1 MATKLKKVNKN
12 KGMSPRTKNVIS
24 NTFRGII
31 SNRACVDNG
40 REAPWWLAILFF
52 LFGAIIPLI
61 PNHVSMNKVYGASFF
76 NSGTFD
82 FAEQITKASVEM
94 RQDNIKYDNGD
105 TTVTKRQFVI
115 TGPTLTYWENNAPK
129 PIVGDVGGNNEVYYT
144 TNTVTKEYGIRIFYS
159 PDDGEAFD
167 NTCLRLSYQKFYSGT
182 KDPVDWADWYSK
194 PVYDREA
201 FYTPNLL
208 ILGKY
213 TMKLI
218 LYKRAI
224 TGGNSNTVAQTSPA
238 GIHWEGLCDG
248 DMIGMST
255 LYIPGIE
262 GLDSD
267 HLNLQVCTLVYDYWK
282 GVFTVGF
289 NAEKNVR
296 KWNSTLIY
304 LGVYGGL
311 IIFLGFMVFLLTR
324 GKNNP
329 FSSLNLWHAEKIAAF
344 LSFTP
349 ALLAM
354 IFGFIFGGN
363 MIGQMAFI
371 MLLSLRV
378 MWASMKTLRPIQ

>member
-12 KGMSPRTKNVIS
+12 KGMSPRTRNVIG
-24 NTFRGII
+24 NTFKGII

-76 NSGTFD
+76 NNGTYD

-105 TTVTKRQFVI
+105 TSVTKRQFVI
-115 TGPTLTYWENNAPK
+115 TGPTLTYYENNVAK
-129 PIVGDVGGNNEVYYT
+129 PIVGNESNEVYNT
-144 TNTVTKEYGIRIFYS
+144 INTVNHEYGLRIFYS

-167 NTCLRLSYQKFYSGT
+167 NTCLRLRYQRFYSGT
-182 KDPVDWADWYSK
+182 HTPVDWVDWYSK
-194 PVYDREA
+194 PVYEREA
-201 FYTPNLL
+201 YYTPNLL
-208 ILGKY
+208 VLGKY
-213 TMKLI
+213 TMRLI
-218 LYKRAI
+218 LFKRAI
-224 TGGNSNTVAQTSPA
+224 TGGSSDTVAATSQD
-238 GIHWEGLCDG
+238 GIRWGDLCDG

-255 LYIPGIE
+255 LYVPGIE
-262 GLDSD
+262 IIDSE
-267 HLNLQVCTLVYDYWK
+267 HINLQISTIVYDYWK
-282 GVFTVGF
+282 GVFSVGY
-289 NAEKNVR
+289 NAEKNLR

-311 IIFLGFMVFLLTR
+311 IIFLGLMVFLLTR

-329 FSSLNLWHAEKIAAF
+329 FSSLNLWHSEKISAF

>member
-76 NSGTFD
+76 NNGTFD
-82 FAEQITKASVEM
+82 FAEQIAKASVKM
-94 RQDNIKYDNGD
+94 RQDNIIYDNEKAEGIAH
-105 TTVTKRQFVI
+105 TVTKKQFVI
-115 TGPTLTYWENNAPK
+115 TGPTLTYYENEEPCYFKGEVCNTINNAN
-129 PIVGDVGGNNEVYYT
+129 D
-144 TNTVTKEYGIRIFYS
+144 EYGLRIFYS
-159 PDDGEAFD
+159 PDDGDAFD
-167 NTCLRLSYQKFYSGT
+167 NTCTRYTFEKFKSGT
-182 KDPVDWADWYSK
+182 HEPMNWKEWYEK
-194 PVYDREA
+194 PVSEREA

-224 TGGNSNTVAQTSPA
+224 TGGSSNTVAQTSPA

-262 GLDSD
+262 GLDPEK
-267 HLNLQVCTLVYDYWK
+267 LNLQVCTLVYDYWK
-282 GVFTVGF
+282 GVFTVGY